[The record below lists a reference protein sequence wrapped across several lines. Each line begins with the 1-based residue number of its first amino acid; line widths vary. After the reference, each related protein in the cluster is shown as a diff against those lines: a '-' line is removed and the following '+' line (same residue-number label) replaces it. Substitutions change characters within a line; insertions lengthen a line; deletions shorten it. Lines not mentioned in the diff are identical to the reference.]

1 MSGKK
6 KKEKKEKVKEKKPRR
21 YGRAVNVMLVPH
33 GDEKTR
39 YFNVHVFVVGA
50 LLLAAAGIVAGSVYI
65 VYGYSKNII
74 DISQLAVYEAK
85 DKEQSEKVEAME
97 EGVTALEDE
106 LENIE
111 EMRERIVAIHRLNE
125 VRPADGLLE
134 TDYDAISPD
143 VTFDELKLLRKRLSS
158 IEKNLK
164 VVGKKFGDDPDAL
177 NYVPSIPPTRG
188 WIERDYGSTVS
199 PFTGRVEMH
208 QGIDITNKRGTNVVA
223 TADGVVVFAGLQ
235 EQYGLVVEVDH
246 GNGYVSRYAHNMRN
260 LVQAGT
266 PVRRG
271 DIIAKMGSTG
281 HSATTHVHY
290 EIVYEGKPFNPRF
303 FILHEPE
310 PPVELEKGS

>member
-1 MSGKK
+1 MFGKK
-6 KKEKKEKVKEKKPRR
+6 KKDKEKKEKKP
-21 YGRAVNVMLVPH
+21 GRPGRGVDVMIVPH
-33 GDEKTR
+33 GNEKTR
-39 YFNVHVFVVGA
+39 YFNVHVFIVGG
-50 LLLAAAGIVAGSVYI
+50 LLLAAVGIVVGSVYI

-85 DKEQSEKVEAME
+85 NKEQGDKVEAME
-97 EGVTALEDE
+97 EGITALEDE
-106 LENIE
+106 LEDIE

-125 VRPADGLLE
+125 VRPENGLLE
-134 TDYDAISPD
+134 ADYDAISPD
-143 VTFDELKLLRKRLSS
+143 VTFDELGLLRKRLSS
-158 IEKNLK
+158 IEKGLK
-164 VVGKKFGDDPDAL
+164 VVDKKFGDDPDAL
-177 NYVPSIPPTRG
+177 NYIPSIPPARG

-208 QGIDITNKRGTNVVA
+208 QGIDITNKRGSNVVA

-235 EQYGLVVEVDH
+235 EQYGLVVEIDH

-271 DIIAKMGSTG
+271 DVIAKMGSTG

-290 EIVYEGKPFNPRF
+290 EVVYEGKPLNPRF

>member
-1 MSGKK
+1 MFGRK
-6 KKEKKEKVKEKKPRR
+6 KKEKIPKVREKKAKRA
-21 YGRAVNVMLVPH
+21 GRGLDVILVPH
-33 GDEKTR
+33 GNEKTR
-39 YFNVHVFVVGA
+39 YFNVHVLVVGA
-50 LLLAAAGIVAGSVYI
+50 LLLAAVGVVAGSVYI

-74 DISQLAVYEAK
+74 DISQLAFYEAK
-85 DKEQSEKVEAME
+85 HKEQSEKVEAME
-97 EGVTALEDE
+97 EGVTTLEDE
-106 LENIE
+106 LEDID

-125 VRPADGLLE
+125 VRPENGLLE
-134 TDYDAISPD
+134 TEYDAISPD
-143 VTFDELKLLRKRLSS
+143 VTFDELKTLSKRLAS

-164 VVGKKFGDDPDAL
+164 VVDGKFGDDPEAL
-177 NYVPSIPPTRG
+177 NYIPSIPPARG

-223 TADGVVVFAGLQ
+223 TADGVVVFAGL
-235 EQYGLVVEVDH
+235 EEHYGLVVEIDH
-246 GNGYVSRYAHNMRN
+246 GNGYATRYTHNMRN

-271 DIIAKMGSTG
+271 DVIAKMGSTG

-290 EIVYEGKPFNPRF
+290 EVVYEGKPINPRF

>member
-1 MSGKK
+1 MFGKK
-6 KKEKKEKVKEKKPRR
+6 KKDKEKKP
-21 YGRAVNVMLVPH
+21 GRLGRGVDVMIVPH
-33 GDEKTR
+33 GNEKTR

-50 LLLAAAGIVAGSVYI
+50 LLLAAVGVVVGSVYI

-85 DKEQSEKVEAME
+85 NKEQGDKVEAME
-97 EGVTALEDE
+97 EGITALEDE
-106 LENIE
+106 LEDIE

-125 VRPADGLLE
+125 VRPENGLLE

-143 VTFDELKLLRKRLSS
+143 VTFDELKLLHKRLSS
-158 IEKNLK
+158 VEKNLK
-164 VVGKKFGDDPDAL
+164 VVDKKFGNDPDAL
-177 NYVPSIPPTRG
+177 NYIPSIPPARG
-188 WIERDYGSTVS
+188 WVERDYGSTVS

-208 QGIDITNKRGTNVVA
+208 QGIDITNRRGSNVVA

-235 EQYGLVVEVDH
+235 EQYGLVVEIDH

-260 LVQAGT
+260 LVQVGT

-271 DIIAKMGSTG
+271 DVIAKMGSTG

-290 EIVYEGKPFNPRF
+290 EVVYEGKPINPRF

>member
-1 MSGKK
+1 MFGKK
-6 KKEKKEKVKEKKPRR
+6 KKEKKSKVNEKKARR
-21 YGRAVNVMLVPH
+21 PGRGLDVMLVPH
-33 GDEKTR
+33 GNERTR

-50 LLLAAAGIVAGSVYI
+50 LLLAAAAVIVGSVYV

-85 DKEQSEKVEAME
+85 HKEQSEKVEAME
-97 EGVTALEDE
+97 GGVTALEGE
-106 LENIE
+106 LEDIDD
-111 EMRERIVAIHRLNE
+111 MRERIVAIHRLNE
-125 VRPADGLLE
+125 VRPENGLLE
-134 TDYDAISPD
+134 TEYDAISPD
-143 VTFDELKLLRKRLSS
+143 VTFDELKLLGKRLSS

-164 VVGKKFGDDPDAL
+164 VVDKRFGDDPEAL
-177 NYVPSIPPTRG
+177 NYVPSIPPAKG

-235 EQYGLVVEVDH
+235 EHYGLVVEVDH
-246 GNGYVSRYAHNMRN
+246 GNGYTSRYAHNMRN
-260 LVQAGT
+260 LVQVGT

-271 DIIAKMGSTG
+271 DVIAKMGSTG

-290 EIVYEGKPFNPRF
+290 EVVYEGKPINPRF
-303 FILHEPE
+303 FVLHEPE
-310 PPVELEKGS
+310 PPVEMEKGS